1 MLQSIFEAIPD
12 PRSKQ
17 GQRYELSYVL
27 LFSIFAMLSQATSY
41 RKIHTFISTHVE
53 KLTTHFGL
61 SWTRAPAYTTIR
73 NIIQGLRP
81 DDMEVAVQAATA
93 LMRDPASNGVTFLS
107 GDGKKLRHSFDRFA
121 DRQAAEMFSLFAGDE
136 GLILAHIDLAEKSS
150 EIPVVQSLLETLE
163 LTDTIMTV
171 DALHCQADTIKAA
184 SEHAVDVLVQVK
196 ANQPTLLEDCQR
208 TASSAQPVDHYQE
221 PVEKQRNRIESRTVD
236 VFAPDQVTDTDKWGG
251 AIQSI
256 IKVFRD
262 REVFDTQSKTWRDTS
277 EISWYISTRLVDAET
292 YCKGIRQH
300 WGVENRNHYVR
311 DVTLH
316 EDASRIRVQPTVFA
330 RLRSLTLNIL
340 RVNHVKNISQEVYAN
355 ALNFSRLFRYPELGL
370 GMPPN

>member
-1 MLQSIFEAIPD
+1 MLQSIFDAIPD

-27 LFSIFAMLSQATSY
+27 LFSIFAMVSQATSY

-53 KLTTHFGL
+53 RLTTHFGL
-61 SWTRAPAYTTIR
+61 SWKRAPAYTTIR

-81 DDMEVAVQAATA
+81 EDMEVAVQAATS
-93 LMRDPASNGVTFLS
+93 LMRDPESQGVTFLS

-121 DRQAAEMFSLFAGDE
+121 DRQAAEMLSLFAGDE
-136 GLILAHIDLAEKSS
+136 GLILAQVDLADKSS
-150 EIPVVQSLLETLE
+150 EIPFVQSLLETLQVS
-163 LTDTIMTV
+163 DTIMTV
-171 DALHCQADTIKAA
+171 DALHCQGDTVKTA
-184 SEHAVDVLVQVK
+184 SEQAVDVLVQVK

-208 TASSAQPVDHYQE
+208 TADSAPPVGHYEE

-236 VFAPDQVTDTDKWGG
+236 VFPPDQVTDTDKWGD

-256 IKVFRD
+256 IKVFRY
-262 REVFDTQSKTWRDTS
+262 REVFDTESKTWRDTS
-277 EISWYISTRLVDAET
+277 ETSWYICTRLVDAET
-292 YCKGIRQH
+292 SCHGIRQH

-311 DVTLH
+311 DVTLC
-316 EDASRIRVQPTVFA
+316 EDASRIRVNPTVFA

-340 RVNHVKNISQEVYAN
+340 RANHVKNISQEVYAN
-355 ALNFSRLFRYPELGL
+355 ALNFARLFRYPELGL
-370 GMPPN
+370 GMPSN